1 LPDHPRPD
9 DRHAHETIRTALAH
23 VLGAAV
29 IASIIGESVVR
40 CVLPSRPA
48 LIAIALVA
56 GTFAVSTVWTIPTGA
71 RSTTAPT
78 LPADLEFRR
87 VEIASEPT
95 PTPQRRLASTVSVTP
110 VPAAPATATPRPE
123 APSVVRFRPRHGWT
137 GVSRFA
143 ALSVRF
149 TSPMDHASTERAFTA
164 HVGKRLVGG
173 RVRWAEGDTVLVLTP
188 AAPLPHGA
196 RIVLSVDDRALAK
209 DGSPLAAARSATFR
223 VRSRPAAVERPPA
236 ASPRA
241 PERSVP
247 VTGSGGW
254 RWPLLGR
261 ITQRFGQSLTRYGF
275 HQGIDIDGVTGDP
288 VRAARRGRVILA
300 GRADAC
306 GGIQVRIDHGG
317 GIVSWY
323 RHLSRTAV
331 RSGVTVE
338 AGRTI
343 GRVGDTGCSLGSH
356 LHFAIARSGTFVD
369 PLRYLP
375 SR

>member
-29 IASIIGESVVR
+29 IASIIGQSVLR
-40 CVLPSRPA
+40 RALPSRPA
-48 LIAIALVA
+48 VVALALVA
-56 GTFAVSTVWTIPTGA
+56 GTFAVSTVSTAPTGA

-78 LPADLEFRR
+78 RSADTEFRR
-87 VEIASEPT
+87 IEIAVEPT
-95 PTPQRRLASTVSVTP
+95 ATTPSRLASTV
-110 VPAAPATATPRPE
+110 TATPAPAASVTATLRPE
-123 APSVVRFRPRHGWT
+123 APGVVRFRPRNGWT

-149 TSPMDHASTERAFTA
+149 TAPMDHASTERAFTA
-164 HVGKRLVGG
+164 RVGKRLVAG
-173 RVRWAEGDTVLVLTP
+173 RMRWAERDTVLVLTP
-188 AAPLPHGA
+188 SAPLPHGA
-196 RIVLSVDDRALAK
+196 RIVLSIDDRARSKEGA
-209 DGSPLAAARSATFR
+209 PLAGARSATFS
-223 VRSRPAAVERPPA
+223 VRPRPAAVERPPA
-236 ASPRA
+236 AKPRPPA
-241 PERSVP
+241 RSAP
-247 VTGSGGW
+247 VTAPAGW

-261 ITQRFGQSLTRYGF
+261 ITQRFGESLTRYGF

-300 GRADAC
+300 GRTDAC

-323 RHLSRTAV
+323 RHLSSTAV
-331 RSGVTVE
+331 RSGVTVA
-338 AGRTI
+338 AGQII

-356 LHFAIARSGTFVD
+356 LHFAITRSGTFVD

-375 SR
+375 PR